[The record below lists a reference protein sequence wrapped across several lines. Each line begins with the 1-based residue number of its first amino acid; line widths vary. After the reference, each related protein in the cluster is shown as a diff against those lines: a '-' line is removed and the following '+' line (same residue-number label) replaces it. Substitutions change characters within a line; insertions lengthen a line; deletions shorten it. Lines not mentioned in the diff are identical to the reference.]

1 MPTLRQLEYLVA
13 LADARHF
20 GRAAA
25 AVYASQPTL
34 SQQIRTLEARL
45 GVVLVERG
53 DNPVQLTPIG
63 REIAERAR
71 LILQGV
77 DDLQALAQRSVN
89 ALAGTIRLGVSP
101 TLGPYLMPAVVAT
114 LHKTYPDMRLYIREG
129 IPEDLTA
136 DLRRG
141 GLDMVLASLPVGG
154 PDLVIEPLFHEPL
167 HMVAAPDNP
176 LFRKRMIRRADL
188 EGAQV
193 LSLDP
198 RHPFHQQTRSIC
210 QDLKATV
217 MREYE
222 GTSLDTLRQMAGSNI
237 GLALLPELYLRSEV
251 GGEDM
256 VRRLQIEDWQA
267 SRTIAAIWRHG
278 SAYAQSYGLISRAIA
293 EKAHATLA
301 MAIDKTN

>member
-1 MPTLRQLEYLVA
+1 VPTLRQLEYLVA

-25 AVYASQPTL
+25 AVHAAQPTL
-34 SQQIRTLEARL
+34 SQQIRTLETRL

-71 LILQGV
+71 RVLQ
-77 DDLQALAQRSVN
+77 DMNDLQALAQRSVN

-101 TLGPYLMPAVVAT
+101 TLGPYLLPAVVAT
-114 LHKTYPDMRLYIREG
+114 LHRTYPDMRLYIREG
-129 IPEDLTA
+129 IPEDLTST
-136 DLRRG
+136 LRRG

-154 PDLVIEPLFHEPL
+154 ADLDIEPLFQEPL

-176 LFRKRMIRRADL
+176 LFRKRMIRRTDL
-188 EGAQV
+188 EAAQV

-198 RHPFHQQTRSIC
+198 RHPFHQQTQNIC
-210 QDLKATV
+210 LELKATV

-256 VRRLQIEDWQA
+256 VRRLEIQDWKA

-278 SAYAQSYGLISRAIA
+278 SAYAQSYGMIARAIA
-293 EKAHATLA
+293 DKAHATLSTP
-301 MAIDKTN
+301 IDKIN